1 MASLR
6 KRSHSD
12 NDAPVS
18 TPPRAAEPA
27 PTQPPAPLPEQMK
40 TTSPAEEAGKSAIQ
54 QRLAEMQ
61 TAQRQQPQ
69 QQVAT
74 EPVAIEAEPQQ
85 AGVPPHI
92 EKWLAANPRYM
103 NESDAVAQAEI
114 HLAAQ
119 KCIRDGLAWDQEAFI
134 PALERYLG
142 MRPATNGAA
151 QPTPDQGREQPYRSP
166 EVTYQAPP
174 TRTAP
179 VRQQTSVAYSAPPTR
194 EPPSMVTG
202 RQRSY
207 RAPLTAD
214 ELNIARQSG
223 QTPEQYQAA
232 KEELTRQGRIGPGER
247 DGR

>member
-6 KRSHSD
+6 KRSNAD
-12 NDAPVS
+12 DDAPVS

-27 PTQPPAPLPEQMK
+27 VSAEPAPLPEEIK
-40 TTSPAEEAGKSAIQ
+40 TTSPAEEAAKSAIA

-61 TAQRQQPQ
+61 NAQQQQPQ
-69 QQVAT
+69 QHVAPG
-74 EPVAIEAEPQQ
+74 PVAIEAEPQQ
-85 AGVPPHI
+85 DGVPPHI
-92 EKWLAANPRYM
+92 EKWLTANPKYM

-114 HLAAQ
+114 HLATQ

-134 PALERYLG
+134 PALERHLG
-142 MRPATNGAA
+142 FTQPQPNGDGATSTQRLPAE
-151 QPTPDQGREQPYRSP
+151 PTYR
-166 EVTYQAPP
+166 APP

-179 VRQQTSVAYSAPPTR
+179 ARQQPSVPYSAPPTR
-194 EPPSMVTG
+194 EAPSMVTG

-232 KEELTRQGRIGPGER
+232 KEELTRQGRIGPGAR